1 MSCTKD
7 GGLFGKG
14 SVKAKIVEEYM
25 DGSNALYWG
34 EGATF
39 GLFNSSKANEK
50 YRLSSG
56 ADSRN
61 GKFKSDGGNDG
72 ATISGTVAVSP
83 YYEGSTVTMTDGV
96 ATITGQSFL
105 QQSISPKQ
113 ESTTQESVRW
123 WRLPTRKRAT
133 ICHSWLL
140 SEVYP

>member
-1 MSCTKD
+1 MRKLLSILTITAAVCATMSCTKD

-56 ADSRN
+56 PIPET
-61 GKFKSDGGNDG
+61 GNSNLM
-72 ATISGTVAVSP
+72 AGTTAPPSAALWQCLLIMKDPLSP
-83 YYEGSTVTMTDGV
+83 
-96 ATITGQSFL
+96 
-105 QQSISPKQ
+105 
-113 ESTTQESVRW
+113 
-123 WRLPTRKRAT
+123 
-133 ICHSWLL
+133 
-140 SEVYP
+140 

>member
-50 YRLSSG
+50 Y
-56 ADSRN
+56 
-61 GKFKSDGGNDG
+61 
-72 ATISGTVAVSP
+72 
-83 YYEGSTVTMTDGV
+83 
-96 ATITGQSFL
+96 
-105 QQSISPKQ
+105 
-113 ESTTQESVRW
+113 
-123 WRLPTRKRAT
+123 
-133 ICHSWLL
+133 
-140 SEVYP
+140 